1 MKQTD
6 AERLDKL
13 AEEYSTN
20 SDYCRHMA
28 EIVRYATLLPKSIG
42 CGLQS
47 HGPHWRR
54 RPRQDRVRQTLPFI
68 DSETPAGESFPEG
81 WVGSGQPSNR
91 ASGFGKPSKRHSGS
105 QMNVPRL
112 GRRKRS
118 MPPILY
124 SSRIGAWIV
133 GRCAA
138 QWAVAKHWPLRVC

>member
-68 DSETPAGESFPEG
+68 DSETPAGESFPVG
-81 WVGSGQPSNR
+81 WVWEAGSPQTAPVDS
-91 ASGFGKPSKRHSGS
+91 ASPVNGIRGVR
-105 QMNVPRL
+105 
-112 GRRKRS
+112 
-118 MPPILY
+118 
-124 SSRIGAWIV
+124 
-133 GRCAA
+133 
-138 QWAVAKHWPLRVC
+138 